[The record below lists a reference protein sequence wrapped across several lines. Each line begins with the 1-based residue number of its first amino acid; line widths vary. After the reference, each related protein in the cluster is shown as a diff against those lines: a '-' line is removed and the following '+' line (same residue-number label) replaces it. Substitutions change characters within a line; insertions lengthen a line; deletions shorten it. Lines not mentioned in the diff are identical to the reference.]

1 MNFLDTILGEILKVF
16 RQEGIEA
23 NSDDDLISRL
33 DIRQGT
39 YRELFKDRN
48 EMVRQVV
55 LYDMQEQEKKDQQ
68 MLQNAVNPVEEIF
81 LVLQQ
86 GIKELRQLNPAYLAD
101 LQQHY
106 PEVWQLVVEHLNT
119 YNYHLD
125 LDILN
130 RGILQG
136 YFRKDINLQ
145 LVRR

>member
-55 LYDMQEQEKKDQQ
+55 LYDMQEQEKRPA
-68 MLQNAVNPVEEIF
+68 NAA
-81 LVLQQ
+81 
-86 GIKELRQLNPAYLAD
+86 KCC
-101 LQQHY
+101 
-106 PEVWQLVVEHLNT
+106 
-119 YNYHLD
+119 
-125 LDILN
+125 
-130 RGILQG
+130 
-136 YFRKDINLQ
+136 KSC
-145 LVRR
+145 